1 MIYYFSGRLYETIFH
16 IVMVKQTKKM
26 GDDLTVTKGILTSSK
41 QMFDEQFDCD
51 DMILRKAEIFIDKF
65 CATLKYNNVTLS
77 KEDKE
82 MAQMLMGMFERRY
95 SLACA
100 TDIIIEFENTVPESK
115 NFKKIFTKT
124 KKK

>member
-1 MIYYFSGRLYETIFH
+1 
-16 IVMVKQTKKM
+16 MVKQTKKM

-95 SLACA
+95 NLACA
-100 TDIIIEFENTVPESK
+100 TDIIVEFENTVPESK